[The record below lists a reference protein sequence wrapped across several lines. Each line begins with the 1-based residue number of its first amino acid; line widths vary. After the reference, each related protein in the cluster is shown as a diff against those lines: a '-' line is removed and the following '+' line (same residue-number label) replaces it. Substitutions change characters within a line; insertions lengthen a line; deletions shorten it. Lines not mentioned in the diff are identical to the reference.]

1 MELKECY
8 KLLGG
13 DFDDVLNRL
22 RREQIIE
29 KFIYKFL
36 DDASF
41 SQLQEAVKN
50 KNDEEA
56 FRAAHTLKG
65 ICQNLSFTQL
75 YKSSSHMTEALRA
88 CDNIKAAELFLKVKH
103 DYLQTTN
110 AIIDYKNSREE
121 TTV

>member
-8 KLLGG
+8 ERLGG
-13 DFDDVLNRL
+13 DFDNALSRL

-36 DDASF
+36 DDESF
-41 SQLQEAVKN
+41 SQLQEAVEN
-50 KNDEEA
+50 EQFEEA

-75 YKSSSHMTEALRA
+75 YNSSFQMTEALRA
-88 CDNIKAAELFLKVKH
+88 CDDKKAAELFPIVTH

-110 AIIDYKNSREE
+110 AIIEYKNSREE